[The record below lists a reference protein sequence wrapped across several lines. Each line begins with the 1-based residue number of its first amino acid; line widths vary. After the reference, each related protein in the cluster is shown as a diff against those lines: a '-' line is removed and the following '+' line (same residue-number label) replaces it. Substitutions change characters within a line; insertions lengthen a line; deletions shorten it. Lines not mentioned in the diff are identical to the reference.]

1 MTTSLPPAAPAR
13 GATPAAPR
21 TGLSFLEAHRIVSG
35 FAGGPPLAFLL
46 ATSGTPDTL
55 ALFLKAAAAQR
66 GRSLELS
73 TLPFNTLGQALLAP
87 PAGTEVWVLLPWDLA
102 PETDWRSGLPS
113 AEIDAGAVLARA
125 DDVARRLVQRGARVL
140 YVPAPVPPLFPDP
153 RTTASLAR
161 SLLAVAHGAGATVLD
176 ADTFALGGYL
186 QSGTP
191 FASARLGAVAD
202 AVVAAAAGGVPSE
215 PAKVLVTD
223 LDNVL
228 WRGVIGE
235 DGLDG
240 IACAPEGKGFAHFLY
255 QTLLAKLKR
264 EGALLAA
271 VSRNDA
277 ELALMPFR
285 AGRTHLAEH
294 DLVAIV
300 ASYSAKSAQIAELA
314 RQLNLGLDAFVFVD
328 DNPIELEEVAA
339 QLPAVRCV
347 RFPSAADELPRL
359 FGEISAHFARAA
371 VTAEDRE
378 RTEMYRR
385 RLEGM
390 APNDA
395 AGADLTEFLRGL
407 GMRLVLHDRSAG
419 DRTRAVQLINKTN
432 QFNANGV
439 RVTDETVAEILA
451 AGGALWGAT
460 LEDRTGSH
468 GEILSLLVDG
478 DGVARAM
485 VLSCRVFQRRVEH
498 AVLRWLIE
506 RGRAPRAFRYAETPR
521 NEPFRRFIADAGF
534 GAPDET
540 GHVAFDADAFRRAHG
555 DVLSLFT
562 IEEPSAAR

>member
-1 MTTSLPPAAPAR
+1 MTTRPAPAAGGTPAR
-13 GATPAAPR
+13 A
-21 TGLSFLEAHRIVSG
+21 GLGFLDAHRIVAA

-55 ALFLKAAAAQR
+55 SLFLRAAAAQR
-66 GRSLELS
+66 GRSLELT

-87 PAGTEVWVLLPWDLA
+87 PTGREVWLLLPWDLA
-102 PETDWRSGLPS
+102 PETDWRSGLP
-113 AEIDAGAVLARA
+113 AIDLDADALLARA
-125 DDVARRLVQRGARVL
+125 DDVARRLVARSARVL
-140 YVPAPVPPLFPDP
+140 YVPAPVPPLFPEP
-153 RTTASLAR
+153 AATAALERA
-161 SLLAVAHGAGATVLD
+161 LLAVARSTGAVVLD
-176 ADTFALGGYL
+176 PESFALGGYL

-191 FASARLGAVAD
+191 IASAHLGAVAD
-202 AVVAAAAGGVPSE
+202 AIVAAAAGAAPGD

-235 DGLDG
+235 DGLEG
-240 IACAPEGKGFAHFLY
+240 IACAPEGTGFPHFLY

-285 AGRTHLAEH
+285 AGRTHLAED

-347 RFPSAADELPRL
+347 RFPHAADELPRV
-359 FGEISAHFARAA
+359 FAEIAGCFARAS

-378 RTEMYRR
+378 RTAMYRR
-385 RLEGM
+385 RLAGM
-390 APNDA
+390 VPADA
-395 AGADLTEFLRGL
+395 EGADLTGFLRGL
-407 GMRLVLHDRSAG
+407 DMRLVLHDRSMA
-419 DRTRAVQLINKTN
+419 DRARAVQLINKTN
-432 QFNANGV
+432 QFNANGR
-439 RVTDETVAEILA
+439 RVTDEEVAAVLA

-468 GEILSLLVDG
+468 GEILALLVDG
-478 DGVARAM
+478 DGVARSM

-498 AVLRWLIE
+498 AVLQWLAE
-506 RGRAPRAFRYAETPR
+506 RGRAPRAFAYAETPR
-521 NEPFRRFIADAGF
+521 NEPFRRFVADPAF
-534 GAPDET
+534 GAAGGD
-540 GHVAFDADAFRRAHG
+540 GVLAFDADAFRHAHA
-555 DVLSLFT
+555 DALRLFSVR
-562 IEEPSAAR
+562 EPVADPR